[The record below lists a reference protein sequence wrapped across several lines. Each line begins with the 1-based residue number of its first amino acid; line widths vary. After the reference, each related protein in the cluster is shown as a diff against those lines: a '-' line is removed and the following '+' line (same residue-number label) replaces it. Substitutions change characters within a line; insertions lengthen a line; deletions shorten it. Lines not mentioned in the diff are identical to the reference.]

1 MKSNNTDQ
9 ITVFSILLAIVVITL
24 PMAIYPIETGELIRN
39 IYQNIVDLLGP
50 TYMIFGILTVL
61 FILYIAFSKYG
72 NFRLGGKDI
81 VPEYSNFSWACM
93 LFCSGIGGG
102 ILY

>member
-39 IYQNIVDLLGP
+39 IYQNKNSYV
-50 TYMIFGILTVL
+50 
-61 FILYIAFSKYG
+61 S
-72 NFRLGGKDI
+72 
-81 VPEYSNFSWACM
+81 
-93 LFCSGIGGG
+93 
-102 ILY
+102 